1 MPIGNVKKWESKDI
15 PTPEEFNRIE
25 NSIQAL
31 DLEKKKNFDVLPIS
45 EGGTSA
51 TTVAGARKALGLG
64 DTGGPVPIANGGTGA
79 TVRST
84 ALKNLGAYDIDL
96 DLSCCVSYGKD
107 GDANSFGYGTGSI
120 VKFRGVKVGNHVV
133 CSAYISTSVSQD
145 YWLRIDA
152 EQTVVSAVASVYKQS
167 TSNGAPECIV
177 YINGNCAYIGS
188 DEATSDGFVVTLTLM

>member
-79 TVRST
+79 
-84 ALKNLGAYDIDL
+84 
-96 DLSCCVSYGKD
+96 
-107 GDANSFGYGTGSI
+107 GDASAARKKPLRFFAEAFAVLSFTFYRHG
-120 VKFRGVKVGNHVV
+120 R
-133 CSAYISTSVSQD
+133 
-145 YWLRIDA
+145 
-152 EQTVVSAVASVYKQS
+152 
-167 TSNGAPECIV
+167 
-177 YINGNCAYIGS
+177 
-188 DEATSDGFVVTLTLM
+188 

>member
-79 TVRST
+79 
-84 ALKNLGAYDIDL
+84 
-96 DLSCCVSYGKD
+96 
-107 GDANSFGYGTGSI
+107 GDASAARKKPLRFFAEA
-120 VKFRGVKVGNHVV
+120 FRRFVV
-133 CSAYISTSVSQD
+133 YVFSRSA
-145 YWLRIDA
+145 
-152 EQTVVSAVASVYKQS
+152 AVA
-167 TSNGAPECIV
+167 NADIAH
-177 YINGNCAYIGS
+177 IR
-188 DEATSDGFVVTLTLM
+188 